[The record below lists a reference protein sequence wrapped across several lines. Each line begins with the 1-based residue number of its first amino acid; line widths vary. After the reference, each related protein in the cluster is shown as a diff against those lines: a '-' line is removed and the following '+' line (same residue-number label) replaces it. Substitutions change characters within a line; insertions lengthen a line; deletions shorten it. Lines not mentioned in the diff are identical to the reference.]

1 MSDAVE
7 EWHQNHSENEGQPA
21 AVVLEVW
28 HVTQDQDHKEEGQAV
43 NQVPHTFVVGPG
55 NKVASVIFTIS
66 VLKHFKEIKKL
77 HQNWVTSDLRAKINA
92 DFF

>member
-1 MSDAVE
+1 MSWVSFQARPEIDHDVSDAVE

-43 NQVPHTFVVGPG
+43 NQVPHTFVVGPV
-55 NKVASVIFTIS
+55 NKV
-66 VLKHFKEIKKL
+66 
-77 HQNWVTSDLRAKINA
+77 D
-92 DFF
+92 

>member
-7 EWHQNHSENEGQPA
+7 EWDQNHGKNEGQPA

-43 NQVPHTFVVGPG
+43 DTL
-55 NKVASVIFTIS
+55 IFIIS
-66 VLKHFKEIKKL
+66 FLKHLRKSRNSIKIEL
-77 HQNWVTSDLRAKINA
+77 LRTLGQK
-92 DFF
+92 

>member
-7 EWHQNHSENEGQPA
+7 EWDQNHGKNEGQPA

-43 NQVPHTFVVGPG
+43 NQVPHTFVVGPVNKVDYSRISNNSTAG
-55 NKVASVIFTIS
+55 NKSTAI
-66 VLKHFKEIKKL
+66 
-77 HQNWVTSDLRAKINA
+77 QWRG
-92 DFF
+92 